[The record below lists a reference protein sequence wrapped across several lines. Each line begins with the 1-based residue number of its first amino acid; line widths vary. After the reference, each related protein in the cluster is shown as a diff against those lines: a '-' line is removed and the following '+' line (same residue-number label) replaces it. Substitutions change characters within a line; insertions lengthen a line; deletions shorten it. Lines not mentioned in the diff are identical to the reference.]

1 MCGALN
7 LTTFFQDT
15 IMRPRLFK
23 PASTQEGYALDILIY
38 GIVNGMT
45 FALFAVGFSF
55 VYGISRLPN
64 FAHGALYVVTGFIT
78 WSFVNSAGLPYWIG
92 ALLSLIIVSLA
103 GIAIYQFV
111 MIRVRGMPISE
122 IIVSFGIALAILEG
136 LRLQGIGGFKGFIGP
151 GYVLPRFID
160 GVVDTPWV
168 TIDLQR
174 LLIIA
179 VGLLIMVL
187 MWLFTHYHRMGLA
200 LKAMAQ
206 HERAA
211 LMLGINSDRM
221 ANIALA
227 IGSALAGLA
236 ALAVMPLGNV
246 NCESGYDVLTKAI
259 AVCVIGGL
267 GSWMGT
273 ILAAMTLGLATTV
286 MSALGGTMWNNVLIF
301 GLIILI
307 LIVRPSG
314 LFGQQKQLEERV

>member
-1 MCGALN
+1 VKL
-7 LTTFFQDT
+7 LEVF
-15 IMRPRLFK
+15 
-23 PASTQEGYALDILIY
+23 IY
-38 GIVNGMT
+38 GVVNGMI
-45 FALFAVGFSF
+45 FVLMAVGFSF

-78 WSFVNSAGLPYWIG
+78 WSFINSTGLPYWLSVI
-92 ALLSLIIVSLA
+92 LSLMIVSLV
-103 GIAIYQFV
+103 GVAIYQFV
-111 MIRVRGMPISE
+111 MVRVRGMPISE
-122 IIVSFGIALAILEG
+122 IIVSFAIALAILEG

-151 GYVLPRFID
+151 GYVLPRFTD
-160 GVVDTPWV
+160 GVLESAWV

-179 VGLLIMVL
+179 VGLLL
-187 MWLFTHYHRMGLA
+187 LGFMWLFTHYHRIGLA
-200 LKAMAQ
+200 LRAMAQ

-221 ANIALA
+221 ANIALG

-236 ALAVMPLGNV
+236 AIAVMPLGNI
-246 NCESGYDVLTKAI
+246 NCESGYSVLTNAI

-267 GSWMGT
+267 GSWVGT
-273 ILAAMTLGLATTV
+273 ILAALILGIGTTI
-286 MSALGGTMWNNVLIF
+286 MSAFGGTMWNNVLIF

-314 LFGQQKQLEERV
+314 LFGQQKELEERV

>member
-1 MCGALN
+1 VEV
-7 LTTFFQDT
+7 
-15 IMRPRLFK
+15 IV
-23 PASTQEGYALDILIY
+23 Y
-38 GIVNGMT
+38 GIVNGMI
-45 FALFAVGFSF
+45 FVLMAVGFSF

-78 WSFVNSAGLPYWIG
+78 WSFINNTGLPYWLSVI
-92 ALLSLIIVSLA
+92 LSLIIVSLA
-103 GIAIYQFV
+103 GVVIYQFV

-122 IIVSFGIALAILEG
+122 IIVSFAIALAILEG

-151 GYVLPRFID
+151 GYILPPFID
-160 GVVDTPWV
+160 GVIETSWV

-179 VGLLIMVL
+179 VGLLL
-187 MWLFTHYHRMGLA
+187 LGFMWLFTHYHRIGLA

-221 ANIALA
+221 ANIALG

-236 ALAVMPLGNV
+236 AITVTPLGNV
-246 NCESGYDVLTKAI
+246 NCESGYSVLTNAI

-267 GSWMGT
+267 GSWVGT
-273 ILAAMTLGLATTV
+273 ILAALILGLATTIL
-286 MSALGGTMWNNVLIF
+286 SAIGGTMWNNVLVF
-301 GLIILI
+301 GLIIFI
-307 LIVRPSG
+307 LIARPSG
-314 LFGQQKQLEERV
+314 LFGQQKELEERV

>member
-1 MCGALN
+1 M
-7 LTTFFQDT
+7 T
-15 IMRPRLFK
+15 
-23 PASTQEGYALDILIY
+23 SVEVLIY
-38 GIVNGMT
+38 GIVNGMI
-45 FALFAVGFSF
+45 FVLMAVGFSF

-78 WSFVNSAGLPYWIG
+78 WSFINNTGLPYGVSVI
-92 ALLSLIIVSLA
+92 LSLIIVSFV
-103 GIAIYQFV
+103 GVAIYQFV

-122 IIVSFGIALAILEG
+122 IIVSFAIALAILEG

-160 GVVDTPWV
+160 GVVETSWV

-179 VGLLIMVL
+179 VGLLLIGF
-187 MWLFTHYHRMGLA
+187 MWLFTHYHKIGLA
-200 LKAMAQ
+200 LRAMAQ

-221 ANIALA
+221 ANVALG
-227 IGSALAGLA
+227 IGSALAGLSA
-236 ALAVMPLGNV
+236 IAITPLGNV
-246 NCESGYDVLTKAI
+246 NCESGYTVLTNAI

-267 GSWMGT
+267 GSWVGT
-273 ILAAMTLGLATTV
+273 ILAALILGLATTI
-286 MSALGGTMWNNVLIF
+286 MSAIGGTMWNNVLVF

-307 LIVRPSG
+307 LIIRPSG
-314 LFGQQKQLEERV
+314 LFGQQKELEERV

>member
-1 MCGALN
+1 MEV
-7 LTTFFQDT
+7 
-15 IMRPRLFK
+15 IV
-23 PASTQEGYALDILIY
+23 Y
-38 GIVNGMT
+38 GVVNGMI
-45 FALFAVGFSF
+45 FVLMAVGFSF

-78 WSFVNSAGLPYWIG
+78 WSFINSTGLPYWMSVI
-92 ALLSLIIVSLA
+92 LSLIIVSLA
-103 GIAIYQFV
+103 GVAIYQFV

-122 IIVSFGIALAILEG
+122 IIVSFAIALAILEG

-151 GYVLPRFID
+151 GYVLPRFTD
-160 GVVDTPWV
+160 GVLESPWV

-179 VGLLIMVL
+179 VGLLL
-187 MWLFTHYHRMGLA
+187 LGFMWLFTHYHKIGLA
-200 LKAMAQ
+200 LRAMAQ

-221 ANIALA
+221 ANIALG

-236 ALAVMPLGNV
+236 AIAVMPLGNI
-246 NCESGYDVLTKAI
+246 NCESGYSVLTNAI

-267 GSWMGT
+267 GSWVGT
-273 ILAAMTLGLATTV
+273 VLAALILGIGTTI
-286 MSALGGTMWNNVLIF
+286 MSALGGTMWNNVLVF
-301 GLIILI
+301 GLIIMI

-314 LFGQQKQLEERV
+314 LFGQQKELEERV

>member
-1 MCGALN
+1 MEV
-7 LTTFFQDT
+7 F
-15 IMRPRLFK
+15 
-23 PASTQEGYALDILIY
+23 IY
-38 GIVNGMT
+38 GIVNGMI
-45 FALFAVGFSF
+45 FVLMAVGFSF

-64 FAHGALYVVTGFIT
+64 FAHGALYVATGFIA
-78 WSFVNSAGLPYWIG
+78 WSFINSAGLPYWLSV
-92 ALLSLIIVSLA
+92 LLSLIIVSLA
-103 GIAIYQFV
+103 GMAIYQFV

-122 IIVSFGIALAILEG
+122 IIVSFAIALAILEG

-160 GVVDTPWV
+160 GVVETSWI

-179 VGLLIMVL
+179 VGLLL
-187 MWLFTHYHRMGLA
+187 LGFMWFFTHHHKIGLA
-200 LKAMAQ
+200 LRAMAQ

-221 ANIALA
+221 ANIALG
-227 IGSALAGLA
+227 IGSALAGISA
-236 ALAVMPLGNV
+236 IAVMPLGNI
-246 NCESGYDVLTKAI
+246 NCESGYSVLTNAI

-267 GSWMGT
+267 GSWVGT
-273 ILAAMTLGLATTV
+273 ILAALILGLGTTI
-286 MSALGGTMWNNVLIF
+286 MSAIGGTMWNNVLVF

-314 LFGQQKQLEERV
+314 LFGQQKELEERV

>member
-1 MCGALN
+1 MK
-7 LTTFFQDT
+7 FVEV
-15 IMRPRLFK
+15 IV
-23 PASTQEGYALDILIY
+23 Y
-38 GIVNGMT
+38 GVVNGMI
-45 FALFAVGFSF
+45 FVLMAVGFSF

-78 WSFVNSAGLPYWIG
+78 WSFINSAGLPYWVSVI
-92 ALLSLIIVSLA
+92 LSLIIVSLA
-103 GIAIYQFV
+103 GVAIYQFV

-122 IIVSFGIALAILEG
+122 IIVSFAIALAILEG

-151 GYVLPRFID
+151 GYVLPRFTD
-160 GVVDTPWV
+160 GVIESPWV

-179 VGLLIMVL
+179 VGVLLL
-187 MWLFTHYHRMGLA
+187 GFMWLFTHYHKIGLA
-200 LKAMAQ
+200 LRAMAQ

-221 ANIALA
+221 ANIALG
-227 IGSALAGLA
+227 IGSALAGISA
-236 ALAVMPLGNV
+236 IAVMPLGNI
-246 NCESGYDVLTKAI
+246 NCESGYSVLTNAI

-267 GSWMGT
+267 GSWVGT
-273 ILAAMTLGLATTV
+273 VLAALILGIGTTM
-286 MSALGGTMWNNVLIF
+286 MSALGGTMWNNVLVF

-314 LFGQQKQLEERV
+314 LFGQQKELEERV

>member
-1 MCGALN
+1 VKFLEV
-7 LTTFFQDT
+7 
-15 IMRPRLFK
+15 I
-23 PASTQEGYALDILIY
+23 IY
-38 GIVNGMT
+38 GVVNGMI
-45 FALFAVGFSF
+45 FVLMAVGFSF

-78 WSFVNSAGLPYWIG
+78 WSFINNTGLPYWMSVI
-92 ALLSLIIVSLA
+92 LSLIIVSLA
-103 GIAIYQFV
+103 GVAIYQFV

-122 IIVSFGIALAILEG
+122 IIVSFAIALAILEG

-151 GYVLPRFID
+151 GYVLPRFTD
-160 GVVDTPWV
+160 GVLESPWV

-179 VGLLIMVL
+179 VGLLL
-187 MWLFTHYHRMGLA
+187 LGFMWLFTHYHKIGLA
-200 LKAMAQ
+200 LRAMAQ

-221 ANIALA
+221 ANIALG

-236 ALAVMPLGNV
+236 AIAVMPLGNI
-246 NCESGYDVLTKAI
+246 NCESGYSVLTNAI

-267 GSWMGT
+267 GSWVGT
-273 ILAAMTLGLATTV
+273 VLAALILGIGTTI
-286 MSALGGTMWNNVLIF
+286 MSALGGTMWNNVLVF

-314 LFGQQKQLEERV
+314 LFGQQKELEERV